1 MQENPDERRRR
12 KRENGDKLE
21 RPRSLQMQKVDD
33 DMEDYESEE
42 SYRRQ
47 DEENRSRRSGEEDNR
62 SRRRY
67 DGDGSR
73 RRDDLAG
80 FGMREDVEKKLRA
93 RQLAEE
99 EGRGPSR
106 SRR

>member
-1 MQENPDERRRR
+1 MER
-12 KRENGDKLE
+12 KRKKKGESQPD

-33 DMEDYESEE
+33 DMEDYEYVDD

-47 DEENRSRRSGEEDNR
+47 EDEARSRRRVDDDNR
-62 SRRRY
+62 SRRRN

-99 EGRGPSR
+99 QGRESR